1 MRTFNSYEKEILKF
15 MVTRHSLQDV
25 CTINLFDKFC
35 DATLIEWSEDFSKLH
50 IYAKE
55 DNCDKNIREKIFNL
69 VILLQYLETE
79 KYIGIFG
86 ANLLNDN
93 RIYNHDKYEI
103 SNLFSNDYHDIWEKD
118 NHVNLSIKLKD
129 STITKG
135 NYSCKYLIRHK
146 IIVEKSDIGKT
157 IQYYANSTFYPT
169 QTLIDFVNNNFQT
182 EEDKRYNKSN
192 KQAWIAI
199 FVSIVIGLLSI
210 DERLIPH
217 DCSIKQIIQCVGS
230 LFSRIVY
237 IGLLALIIYVCYKG
251 CLKIVDWYN
260 HK

>member
-1 MRTFNSYEKEILKF
+1 

-135 NYSCKYLIRHK
+135 NYS
-146 IIVEKSDIGKT
+146 
-157 IQYYANSTFYPT
+157 
-169 QTLIDFVNNNFQT
+169 
-182 EEDKRYNKSN
+182 
-192 KQAWIAI
+192 
-199 FVSIVIGLLSI
+199 
-210 DERLIPH
+210 
-217 DCSIKQIIQCVGS
+217 
-230 LFSRIVY
+230 
-237 IGLLALIIYVCYKG
+237 LIISA
-251 CLKIVDWYN
+251 IWYRL
-260 HK
+260 